1 MEGLLGRKTPYEKA
15 VLAWKKLD
23 YEKECRRWT
32 KGFYNE
38 KEVLLCKEFLL
49 GEGHSIL
56 RSFQKNVLLGKEP
69 SIMRR
74 KFLQDREFC

>member
-1 MEGLLGRKTPYEKA
+1 MEKNLIMRRNVDDGQKGSIMRRKFFCVK
-15 VLAWKKLD
+15 
-23 YEKECRRWT
+23 R
-32 KGFYNE
+32 
-38 KEVLLCKEFLL
+38 FLL